1 MHASSGAGRA
11 LCVVRDPNLRRTLQR
26 TLHAAG
32 SAVEFIDVEDTAA
45 IGKAAAPDLVFLD
58 AEARRTLDPAQWPDA
73 AVVVI
78 GESLDDD
85 GVVELLRRTAEH
97 LIADEELDEA
107 ELVATSVKVLTGD
120 LFGIEKYLG
129 WGARIEQFEVS
140 GYDDK
145 RTALEDVEAFA
156 REAGARRSLITRI
169 ESVVDEL
176 LMNALY
182 DAPATGNTGFPA
194 LLRVGTDGRILAV
207 SVEDSYGRLDR
218 ADIVDHVTRARREKG
233 RPRAADEADDGDG
246 GAGLGLY
253 FIVAHAT
260 RIIANVEEG
269 RRTEMICLFDLRESG
284 SEATGARSIHFF
296 GRSRLA
302 SGTVKP

>member
-1 MHASSGAGRA
+1 
-11 LCVVRDPNLRRTLQR
+11 
-26 TLHAAG
+26 
-32 SAVEFIDVEDTAA
+32 VEFVDVEDAGA
-45 IGKAAAPDLVFLD
+45 IGDAAAPDLVFLD
-58 AEARRTLDPAQWPDA
+58 AEARRVLDPSRWPEA
-73 AVVVI
+73 SVVVI

-85 GVVELLRRTAEH
+85 GTVELLRRTAEH
-97 LIADEELDEA
+97 LIADEQLDES
-107 ELVATSVKVLTGD
+107 EVVATSIKVLTGD

-129 WGARIEQFEVS
+129 WGARIDAYEVS

-145 RTALEDVEAFA
+145 RTALEEVEEFA

-182 DAPATGNTGFPA
+182 DAPETGGTGTPA
-194 LLRVGTDGRILAV
+194 LLRLGTDGRILAV
-207 SVEDSYGRLDR
+207 SVEDRYGTLDR
-218 ADIVDHVTRARREKG
+218 SDIVDHVTRARREKG
-233 RPRAADEADDGDG
+233 RPREHAETDDDSGG

-260 RIIANVEEG
+260 RIIANVEPG
-269 RRTEMICLFDLRESG
+269 RRTEMICLFDLRQSG

-302 SGTVKP
+302 RGTEKP

>member
-1 MHASSGAGRA
+1 MSHASSVGGRA

-32 SAVEFIDVEDTAA
+32 SAVEFVDVDDVGA
-45 IGKAAAPDLVFLD
+45 IGDADAPDLVFLD
-58 AEARRTLDPAQWPDA
+58 AEARRALDPSRWPEA
-73 AVVVI
+73 SVVVL

-85 GVVELLRRTAEH
+85 SVVELFRRTAEH
-97 LIADEELDEA
+97 LIADDQLDEH
-107 ELVATSVKVLTGD
+107 EVVTTSIKVLTGD

-129 WGARIEQFEVS
+129 WGARIDEYEVS

-145 RTALEDVEAFA
+145 RTALEEVEEFA

-182 DAPATGNTGFPA
+182 DAPGTGDTGFPA
-194 LLRVGTDGRILAV
+194 LLRLGTDGRILAV
-207 SVEDSYGRLDR
+207 SVEDRYGRLDR
-218 ADIVDHVTRARREKG
+218 GDIVDHVTRARREKG
-233 RPRAADEADDGDG
+233 RPREADDDGG

-269 RRTEMICLFDLRESG
+269 RRTEMICLFDLRQSG
-284 SEATGARSIHFF
+284 SEATGAQSIHFF

-302 SGTVKP
+302 RGTQKP

>member
-1 MHASSGAGRA
+1 MTHASAVGGRA

-32 SAVEFIDVEDTAA
+32 SSVEFVAIEDVAA
-45 IGKAAAPDLVFLD
+45 LVGDARAPDLVFLD
-58 AEARRTLDPAQWPDA
+58 AEARRALDPAQWPDA

-78 GESLDDD
+78 GESLEDE
-85 GVVELLRRTAEH
+85 GTVELLRWTAEH
-97 LIADEELDEA
+97 QISDAEVDEA
-107 ELVATSVKVLTGD
+107 EVVATSVKVLTGD

-129 WGARIEQFEVS
+129 WGARIEHREVD
-140 GYDDK
+140 GYDAK
-145 RTALEDVEAFA
+145 RTALDDVSEFA
-156 REAGARRSLITRI
+156 RECGARRSLITRI

-182 DAPATGNTGFPA
+182 DAPDLGRTGAPAT
-194 LLRVGTDGRILAV
+194 LRFGTDGRLIAV
-207 SVEDSYGRLDR
+207 SVEDRYGRLER
-218 ADIVDHVTRARREKG
+218 NDIVDHVTRARREKG
-233 RPRAADEADDGDG
+233 RPREPTDEAA

-253 FIVAHAT
+253 FIVAQAT

-269 RRTEMICLFDLRESG
+269 RRTEMICLFDLRQSG

-302 SGTVKP
+302 RGTKEP

>member
-1 MHASSGAGRA
+1 MSHASSVGGRA

-32 SAVEFIDVEDTAA
+32 SAVEFVDVDDVGA
-45 IGKAAAPDLVFLD
+45 IGDADAPDLVFLD
-58 AEARRTLDPAQWPDA
+58 AEARRALDPSRWPEA
-73 AVVVI
+73 SVVVL

-85 GVVELLRRTAEH
+85 SVVELFRRTAEH
-97 LIADEELDEA
+97 LIADDQLDEH
-107 ELVATSVKVLTGD
+107 EVVTTSIKVLTGD

-129 WGARIEQFEVS
+129 WGARIDEYEVS

-145 RTALEDVEAFA
+145 RTALEEVEEFA

-182 DAPATGNTGFPA
+182 DAPGTGDTGFPA
-194 LLRVGTDGRILAV
+194 LLRLGTDGRILAV
-207 SVEDSYGRLDR
+207 SVEDRYGRLDR
-218 ADIVDHVTRARREKG
+218 GDIVDHVTRARREKG
-233 RPRAADEADDGDG
+233 RPREADDDGG

-269 RRTEMICLFDLRESG
+269 RRTEMICLFDLRHSG
-284 SEATGARSIHFF
+284 SEATGARSIHYF
-296 GRSRLA
+296 GRNRLA
-302 SGTVKP
+302 RGTQKP